1 MKKIYEKI
9 MKYRRPIGYTIGTI
23 NILNGLAD
31 LALGFPVW
39 GILWVI
45 LGALI
50 IADAKYSP

>member
-1 MKKIYEKI
+1 MNKFYSFFLR
-9 MKYRRPIGYTIGTI
+9 YRKPIGYTIGGI

-39 GILWVI
+39 GALWII

-50 IADAKYSP
+50 IADARYNP

>member
-1 MKKIYEKI
+1 MNKFYSFFLR
-9 MKYRRPIGYTIGTI
+9 YRKPIGYTIGTL

-45 LGALI
+45 VGSLI
-50 IADAKYSP
+50 IADARYNP

>member
-1 MKKIYEKI
+1 MNKFYSFFLR
-9 MKYRRPIGYTIGTI
+9 YRKPIGYTIGGI

-39 GILWVI
+39 GILWII

-50 IADAKYSP
+50 IADARYNP

>member
-9 MKYRRPIGYTIGTI
+9 MKYRRPIGYTIGGI
-23 NILNGLAD
+23 NVLNGIAD
-31 LALGFPVW
+31 ILLGFPVW

>member
-9 MKYRRPIGYTIGTI
+9 MNYRRPIGYTIGSI
-23 NILNGLAD
+23 NVLNGLAD
-31 LALGFPVW
+31 ILLGFPAW